1 MNPAPAGRLASLDLF
16 RGATMASMIL
26 VNNAGSW
33 QHVYPPLLH
42 AEWHGWTFTD
52 TVFPFF
58 LWIVGV
64 AITLATARRVE
75 QGQSR
80 RALLGHA
87 ARRAA
92 ILFAL
97 GLFLTLFPDFK
108 LEGLRIPG
116 VLQRIAICYLL
127 ATLIFLHSSWRA
139 QAAWIVG
146 LFASY
151 WIMMRFYPVPGC
163 GAGSLTMDCNFA
175 RYVDGLFLQGH
186 MYARTKDWDPEGIV
200 STIPALGTTLLG
212 VLAGHLMRLR
222 LPPRERI
229 GRLVFYGCLL
239 AAAGLLLEPFMPI
252 NKLLWTV
259 PYALL
264 MAGLSYVALAAWEA
278 VAQAPRVARWFRP
291 FEIVGMN
298 AIAMYLLSG
307 VLGDVAAVTGARQ
320 RIFEAFSSFAAPRN
334 ASLMYALL
342 MVVLCT
348 LAAWGM
354 YRRRWFLKF

>member
-1 MNPAPAGRLASLDLF
+1 MTSASAGRLVSLDLF

-64 AITLATARRVE
+64 AVTLATARRIE
-75 QGQSR
+75 QGQPR
-80 RALLGHA
+80 RTVLAHT

-108 LEGLRIPG
+108 FEGLRIPG

-127 ATLIFLHSSWRA
+127 ATLIFLHSTWRA
-139 QAAWIVG
+139 QIAWVIG

-151 WIMMRFYPVPGC
+151 WMMMALYPVPGC

-175 RYVDGLFLQGH
+175 RYVDGLLLEGH
-186 MYARTKDWDPEGIV
+186 MYARTKYWDPEGIV
-200 STIPALGTTLLG
+200 STIPSLGTTLLG
-212 VLAGHLMRLR
+212 VLAGHLLRLR
-222 LPPRERI
+222 LAPRERI
-229 GRLVFYGCLL
+229 ARFTFYGCALVV
-239 AAAGLLLEPFMPI
+239 AAILLEPLMPI
-252 NKLLWTV
+252 NKPIWTV

-264 MAGLSYVALAAWEA
+264 MAGLAFVALAACDA
-278 VAQAPRVARWFRP
+278 AALSPRLLRWLRP

-307 VLGDVAAVTGARQ
+307 ILGRVSGISGVREA
-320 RIFEAFSSFAAPRN
+320 IFQTFSSFAAPKN
-334 ASLMYALL
+334 ASLLYALL
-342 MVVLCT
+342 TVAVCT

-354 YRRRWFLKF
+354 HRRRWFLKF